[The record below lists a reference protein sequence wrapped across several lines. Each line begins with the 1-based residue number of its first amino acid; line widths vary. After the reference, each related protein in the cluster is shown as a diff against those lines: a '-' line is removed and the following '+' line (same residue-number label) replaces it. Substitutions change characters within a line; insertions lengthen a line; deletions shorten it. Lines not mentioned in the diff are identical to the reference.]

1 MNKRNAI
8 YMALLCALTGAALY
22 LLAFSVSF
30 TEVAAPVVSQPVPS
44 KSDGA
49 FIKRNRHQDAKEL
62 NV

>member
-8 YMALLCALTGAALY
+8 YIALLCALTGAALY

-30 TEVAAPVVSQPVPS
+30 TEVAPVVSQPAPS